1 MSIYVFQTFAKDT
14 MWNRY
19 GRVFV
24 VNYLRYSK
32 IWIQNNHC
40 NKQGEKAVFG
50 TSKEGKKKVGLRW
63 MFNEKLTKNRSFYT
77 LAMVARNEVK
87 TTKELSGII
96 CNYCQSIN

>member
-1 MSIYVFQTFAKDT
+1 MRMSIYVFQTFAKDT

-77 LAMVARNEVK
+77 LAMVARNELK

-96 CNYCQSIN
+96 CNY

>member
-1 MSIYVFQTFAKDT
+1 

-40 NKQGEKAVFG
+40 KKQGEKAVFG
-50 TSKEGKKKVGLRW
+50 RSKEEKKKVGLG
-63 MFNEKLTKNRSFYT
+63 EDLTKT
-77 LAMVARNEVK
+77 
-87 TTKELSGII
+87 
-96 CNYCQSIN
+96 

>member
-1 MSIYVFQTFAKDT
+1 MRMSIYVFQTFAKDT

-63 MFNEKLTKNRSFYT
+63 MFNEKLIKNRSFYT

-96 CNYCQSIN
+96 CNY

>member
-1 MSIYVFQTFAKDT
+1 MRMSIYVFQTFAKDT

-77 LAMVARNEVK
+77 LTMVARNEVK

-96 CNYCQSIN
+96 CNY

>member
-1 MSIYVFQTFAKDT
+1 MRMSIYVFQTFAKDT

-96 CNYCQSIN
+96 CIY

>member
-1 MSIYVFQTFAKDT
+1 MRMSIYVFQTFAKDT

-40 NKQGEKAVFG
+40 NKQG
-50 TSKEGKKKVGLRW
+50 KKKVGLRW
-63 MFNEKLTKNRSFYT
+63 MFNEKLTKKQELLYFGDGRS
-77 LAMVARNEVK
+77 E
-87 TTKELSGII
+87 
-96 CNYCQSIN
+96 

>member
-96 CNYCQSIN
+96 CNY

>member
-1 MSIYVFQTFAKDT
+1 MRMSIYVFQTFAKDT

-63 MFNEKLTKNRSFYT
+63 IFNEKLTKNRSFYT

-96 CNYCQSIN
+96 CNY

>member
-1 MSIYVFQTFAKDT
+1 MRMSIYVFQTFAKDT

-63 MFNEKLTKNRSFYT
+63 MFNEKFTKNRSFYT

-96 CNYCQSIN
+96 CNY

>member
-1 MSIYVFQTFAKDT
+1 MRMSIYVFQTFAKDT

-63 MFNEKLTKNRSFYT
+63 MFNEKLTKNRSLYT

-96 CNYCQSIN
+96 CNY

>member
-1 MSIYVFQTFAKDT
+1 MRMSIYVFQTFAKDT

-63 MFNEKLTKNRSFYT
+63 MFNEKLTKSRSFYT

-96 CNYCQSIN
+96 CNY

>member
-1 MSIYVFQTFAKDT
+1 MRMSIYVFQTFAKDT

-96 CNYCQSIN
+96 CNY

>member
-1 MSIYVFQTFAKDT
+1 MRMSIYVFQTFAKDT

-63 MFNEKLTKNRSFYT
+63 MFNEKLTK
-77 LAMVARNEVK
+77 K
-87 TTKELSGII
+87 QELLYFGDGRLE
-96 CNYCQSIN
+96 

>member
-1 MSIYVFQTFAKDT
+1 MRMSIYVFQTFAKDT

-32 IWIQNNHC
+32 IRIQNNHC

-96 CNYCQSIN
+96 CNY

>member
-1 MSIYVFQTFAKDT
+1 MRMSIYVFQTFAKDT

-63 MFNEKLTKNRSFYT
+63 MFNEKLTKNRNFYT

-96 CNYCQSIN
+96 CNY

>member
-1 MSIYVFQTFAKDT
+1 MRMSIYVFQTFAKDT

-24 VNYLRYSK
+24 VNYLRCSK

-96 CNYCQSIN
+96 CNY

>member
-1 MSIYVFQTFAKDT
+1 

-96 CNYCQSIN
+96 CNY